1 MRLRLGPSI
10 RTGRRPLRLADRERA
25 ETACTKEGSM
35 MGIERKH
42 IAPMFG
48 ALRWRRSA
56 QHR

>member
-48 ALRWRRSA
+48 AAWRRSA